1 MKHVAFV
8 GLLGLGAMVLGM
20 AACSSPSHTSG
31 FDSAQDTNGTDP
43 NAPGGSGGGGGGA
56 NPGFGTGGADAGPKQ
71 GYCMF
76 QDGMDHDGDGYSF
89 NDGDCNDCDPNANPG
104 AYDVAG
110 NMVDE
115 DCSGAADDE
124 PVNCDTGLSVTST
137 TAMDGAKA
145 IGLCRT
151 ATEGATGKAKT
162 WGVISATYMLPDGS
176 PEKNAKGHGLLAT
189 LGVNNPKDGKAM
201 LSLSSGNAQG
211 TSPTLDKN
219 YTSGAPMGYPK
230 ESPACPGVTTGTPH
244 DGEALE
250 LKIRVPTNA
259 KSFSYQENFF
269 TTEFPVYIC
278 SEFNDFFVAML
289 TPTPMGLSD
298 GNIAFDQNNN
308 PISVNNS
315 LLQVCKTQS
324 AGGKSFPCPLGDST
338 LSGTGFTGHAAT
350 GWLQTQAPAAA
361 GSEITLRFA
370 IWDSGDGALD
380 STVLIDKFQWSADPA
395 TQAST
400 APAPK

>member
-1 MKHVAFV
+1 M
-8 GLLGLGAMVLGM
+8 
-20 AACSSPSHTSG
+20 ACSSAGRTSG
-31 FDSAQDTNGTDP
+31 FDSAQETNGTDP
-43 NAPGGSGGGGGGA
+43 GGTGDGTSGEGGA
-56 NPGFGTGGADAGPKQ
+56 SPGFGSGGADAGPKQ

-76 QDGMDHDGDGYSF
+76 QDATDHDGDGYSF
-89 NDGDCNDCDPNANPG
+89 NDGDCNDCDANANPG
-104 AYDVAG
+104 ALDVAG

-115 DCSGAADDE
+115 DCNGLADDE
-124 PVNCDTGLSVTST
+124 PANCDVGLAVGSAA
-137 TAMDGAKA
+137 AMDGAKA

-151 ATEGATGKAKT
+151 ATAGATGKAKT
-162 WGVISATYMLPDGS
+162 WGVISAKYMLPDGAN
-176 PEKNAKGHGLLAT
+176 EKEPKGHGLLAS

-211 TSPTLDKN
+211 ANPALLKG
-219 YTSGAPMGYPK
+219 YTSGAPAGYPK
-230 ESPACPGVTTGTPH
+230 ESPACPGTKTGTPN

-250 LKIRVPTNA
+250 LVIRVPTNA

-269 TTEFPVYIC
+269 TTEFPIYIC
-278 SEFNDFFVAML
+278 STYNDFFVAML
-289 TPTPMGLSD
+289 TPTPTGLAD

-315 LLQVCKTQS
+315 LLQVCSPQS
-324 AGGKSFPCPLGDST
+324 AGGKMFPCPLGNST

-350 GWLQTQAPAAA
+350 GWLQTQAPVKP
-361 GSEITLRFA
+361 GQEITLRFA

-380 STVLIDKFQWSADPA
+380 STVLIDKFQWSADAA